1 MLELIIK
8 GLITI
13 YIIRLVLKHNLFV
26 SKLIIKINFLGLHI
40 ELNGKEKK
48 HPSHEE

>member
-1 MLELIIK
+1 MLELIIQ
-8 GLITI
+8 GFFTV